1 MQQISL
7 FHNFFVALSFSI
19 SFTEKQGRSYNTIL
33 GVPYIVDDVCIAV
46 IVITM
51 KEAGSLDYLYSECLN
66 ILQRYVQIVGLSILI
81 QNDKE
86 EE

>member
-1 MQQISL
+1 MQQIFL
-7 FHNFFVALSFSI
+7 FTNFFVALSFSI
-19 SFTEKQGRSYNTIL
+19 KVTEKQGRSYNTIL

>member
-19 SFTEKQGRSYNTIL
+19 KVTEKQGRSYNTIL